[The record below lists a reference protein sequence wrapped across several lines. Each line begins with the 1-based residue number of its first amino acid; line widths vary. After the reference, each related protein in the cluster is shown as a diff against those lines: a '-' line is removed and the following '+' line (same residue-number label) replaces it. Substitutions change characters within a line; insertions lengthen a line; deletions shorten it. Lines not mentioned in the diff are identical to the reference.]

1 MALLGTRRISFFRT
15 SLLGTLTCL
24 LVSGAGFAGEL
35 TVRPGESIAAAIAR
49 AAPGDVVRVEKG
61 YYRERLLIDKPLT
74 LKGIDR
80 PTISGGFE
88 GDTIRV
94 TA

>member
-1 MALLGTRRISFFRT
+1 M
-15 SLLGTLTCL
+15 
-24 LVSGAGFAGEL
+24 
-35 TVRPGESIAAAIAR
+35 
-49 AAPGDVVRVEKG
+49 VRVEKG

-88 GDTIRV
+88 GDTINIV
-94 TA
+94 AEDVVIEG